1 MNTMLHVSASPRH
14 MDSHSRKA
22 AVAAIAELQEHRPA
36 WQVIERDLALEPLP
50 HPDAAFVQA
59 SLMPDALRNAAQ
71 RAVLRQSEQL
81 IAELASADAIVL
93 STPMHNFTLPSV
105 LKAWVDHIVRP
116 RRTFRLD
123 ASGKTGLLHD
133 RPVRVVLA
141 CGGSLV
147 VAPGGQVDFAIPYLR
162 YVFAVIGLRDFK
174 AIALETA
181 IDVKEF
187 VRRQRSHPT
196 GWISIIALTR
206 AHAFGRRTVHSGV
219 LIHADRMGPR
229 YAAHTS
235 ARAKA
240 WRSVHSD
247 DDGIAT

>member
-105 LKAWVDHIVRP
+105 LKAWVDHVVRP

-123 ASGKTGLLHD
+123 ARGKTGLLHD

-147 VAPGGQVDFAIPYLR
+147 VAPGGTGRLR
-162 YVFAVIGLRDFK
+162 HTVL
-174 AIALETA
+174 ALCVCGDRLARFQGDCAGELQST
-181 IDVKEF
+181 
-187 VRRQRSHPT
+187 RSGSSAANGPT
-196 GWISIIALTR
+196 EL
-206 AHAFGRRTVHSGV
+206 VE
-219 LIHADRMGPR
+219 
-229 YAAHTS
+229 Y
-235 ARAKA
+235 
-240 WRSVHSD
+240 
-247 DDGIAT
+247 

>member
-105 LKAWVDHIVRP
+105 LKAWVDHVVRP

-123 ASGKTGLLHD
+123 ARGKTGLLHD

-174 AIALETA
+174 AIALENCNRREGVRPPPTVPPNWLN
-181 IDVKEF
+181 IDH
-187 VRRQRSHPT
+187 RSDQGACIRPQN
-196 GWISIIALTR
+196 GS
-206 AHAFGRRTVHSGV
+206 
-219 LIHADRMGPR
+219 
-229 YAAHTS
+229 
-235 ARAKA
+235 
-240 WRSVHSD
+240 
-247 DDGIAT
+247 